1 MNIKEEF
8 YLIALEQ
15 IYNGAPLYIIEEML
29 VYLIQ
34 QEQYLKMCWCL
45 QSTWNLLT
53 VTQCNSIEKELEI
66 W

>member
-34 QEQYLKMCWCL
+34 QEQYLKCAGVYKALKFANSNTM
-45 QSTWNLLT
+45 Q
-53 VTQCNSIEKELEI
+53 SIEKELEI

>member
-34 QEQYLKMCWCL
+34 QEQYLKCAGVYKALEFANSNTM
-45 QSTWNLLT
+45 Q
-53 VTQCNSIEKELEI
+53 SIEKELEI
-66 W
+66 

>member
-29 VYLIQ
+29 VI
-34 QEQYLKMCWCL
+34 
-45 QSTWNLLT
+45 
-53 VTQCNSIEKELEI
+53 
-66 W
+66 

>member
-34 QEQYLKMCWCL
+34 QEQYLKCAGVYEALKFANSNTM
-45 QSTWNLLT
+45 Q
-53 VTQCNSIEKELEI
+53 SIEKELEI
-66 W
+66 

>member
-34 QEQYLKMCWCL
+34 QEQYLKCAGVYKALKFANSNTM
-45 QSTWNLLT
+45 Q
-53 VTQCNSIEKELEI
+53 SIEKELEI
-66 W
+66 

>member
-1 MNIKEEF
+1 MNIKEEL

-34 QEQYLKMCWCL
+34 QEQYLKCAGVYKALKFANSNTM
-45 QSTWNLLT
+45 Q
-53 VTQCNSIEKELEI
+53 SIEKELDI
-66 W
+66 

>member
-34 QEQYLKMCWCL
+34 QEQYLKCAGVYKALKFANSNTM
-45 QSTWNLLT
+45 Q
-53 VTQCNSIEKELEI
+53 SIEKELDI
-66 W
+66 